1 MSLNVSTRRFAL
13 ALGSVET
20 ALASW
25 LARYSVDL
33 LRVALGLIFFGF
45 GVLKF
50 FPGLSPAE
58 ALATNT
64 LHILDFGLVPAPL
77 GLFMIASLETVIGLL
92 LLTGLWMRIA
102 LLLLGL
108 ELIGILSPLLLL
120 QSEMFRGAPYA
131 PTLEGQYVI
140 KDVVILA
147 AGLVVAARAL
157 GAQMVAPGSS
167 EPATASVADPAM
179 VEIGEPGAMLGAE
192 G

>member
-1 MSLNVSTRRFAL
+1 MTLNVSTRRFAL
-13 ALGSVET
+13 ALEGGEA
-20 ALASW
+20 ALARW
-25 LARYSVDL
+25 LARYSVGF
-33 LRVALGLIFFGF
+33 LRISLGLIFFGF

-64 LHILDFGLVPAPL
+64 LHILDFGLVPAPV
-77 GLFMIASLETVIGLL
+77 GLFMVASLETVIGLL

-108 ELIGILSPLLLL
+108 ELVGILSPLLLL
-120 QSEMFRGAPYA
+120 QTEMFRGAPFA

-140 KDVVILA
+140 KDVIVLA

-157 GAQMVAPGSS
+157 GAQMVV
-167 EPATASVADPAM
+167 EPSASRPAVA
-179 VEIGEPGAMLGAE
+179 EIAE
-192 G
+192 V